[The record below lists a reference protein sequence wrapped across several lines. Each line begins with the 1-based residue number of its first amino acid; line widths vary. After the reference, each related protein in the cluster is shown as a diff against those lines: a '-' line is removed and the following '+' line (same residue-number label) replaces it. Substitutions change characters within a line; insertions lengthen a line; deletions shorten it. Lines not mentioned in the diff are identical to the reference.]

1 MRTIAG
7 PNTNALRSITG
18 YNVGSPLR
26 VTTTPIPA
34 RPVQPIPIAQPQ
46 PQLRN
51 LSTPQTNTGGSGG
64 TGGGKMSAGQAM
76 GAVQGA
82 MALGTDINAIAK
94 DQIPA
99 QSAKGEGGRI
109 LGETAKYAA
118 MGMAFGPI
126 GAGVGAL
133 VGLTVGLVKN
143 KKAKDAYKEQMAEN
157 KEIDT
162 ANKAQAAL
170 AANVNAQKAP
180 ATMKSPNERNMAPN
194 KRTEPLKRTMAPIK
208 MAPLKKE
215 LSSIQASSSYMRTP
229 ASAIERQ
236 EIMRTISGVSAL
248 KRSTGTTE
256 SGKKF
261 IKSETNQTTAY
272 DDGSDRFKAQY
283 EEAKRKEQIKA
294 DNEAKKEYAKN
305 NPDEAAKVSTQALK
319 GKSEEE
325 KAKIIADYRA
335 KKSESE
341 KQLAKN

>member
-1 MRTIAG
+1 MPTIAG

-34 RPVQPIPIAQPQ
+34 RPMAVVQPQ
-46 PQLRN
+46 PKLPK
-51 LSTPQTNTGGSGG
+51 LQTNTGSTGSTGSTGKGG
-64 TGGGKMSAGQAM
+64 MSAGQAHA
-76 GAVQGA
+76 AVQGA
-82 MALGTDINAIAK
+82 VTLGTDINAIAK
-94 DQIPA
+94 DEIPA

-143 KKAKDAYKEQMAEN
+143 KKAKDAHRAQMAEN
-157 KEIDT
+157 KEIDN

-170 AANVNAQKAP
+170 SANVNAQSRSNL
-180 ATMKSPNERNMAPN
+180 TMKSPNERN
-194 KRTEPLKRTMAPIK
+194 MAPIK

-229 ASAIERQ
+229 ASSIERS
-236 EIMRTISGVSAL
+236 EIMRTLSGASSL
-248 KRSTGTTE
+248 KRNVGVTE
-256 SGKKF
+256 SGKRFVVKQG
-261 IKSETNQTTAY
+261 QTYY
-272 DDGSDRFKAQY
+272 DTGTELWDKQYKEEKFKADKRADSEEKKAY
-283 EEAKRKEQIKA
+283 AEANPEEAK
-294 DNEAKKEYAKN
+294 
-305 NPDEAAKVSTQALK
+305 KVSFENLK

-325 KAKIIADYRA
+325 KAQIIAEYRR
-335 KKSESE
+335 KRSESSKE
-341 KQLAKN
+341 IASN